1 MGQRWIE
8 ATTVMNAQAID
19 AGSTSY
25 SNVLAALN
33 MVGAYGA
40 MHITV
45 TATGVLTITQQASLD
60 GANWLDPTNGTMVAV
75 GATYAATY
83 KVLTQYITFTPLV
96 APYIRFKATPD
107 VSVTMSLKYVAQG
120 EKE

>member
-8 ATTVMNAQAID
+8 AITVMNAQAIA
-19 AGSTSY
+19 AGSTGY
-25 SNVLAALN
+25 SSAIAALN

-45 TATGVLTITQQASLD
+45 TATGVMTITQQASLD
-60 GANWLDPTNGTMVAV
+60 GATWLDPTNGTMIAA
-75 GATYAATY
+75 GLAYAATY

-96 APYIRFKATPD
+96 APYIRFKVEPD